1 MSGLRLTGWI
11 RQFLLAAT
19 QASMDSRTVL
29 VTSCFGRKPSTVR
42 AFSIEYR
49 CAPDVVEGR
58 VCVLGIDA
66 RDELVPRHELQAW
79 LMPEVASHDFG
90 VAAQRKRLHAHAV
103 EALPG
108 GRFGLV
114 QACLMECRDVF
125 GVHAV
130 WSRRR
135 GRAKAEPSRTRVD
148 DPRVRLPAGPM
159 GIHPGQDVSGMHDA
173 GARDPAL
180 RSGTARWPAC

>member
-1 MSGLRLTGWI
+1 M
-11 RQFLLAAT
+11 
-19 QASMDSRTVL
+19 
-29 VTSCFGRKPSTVR
+29 
-42 AFSIEYR
+42 
-49 CAPDVVEGR
+49 VEGR

-90 VAAQRKRLHAHAV
+90 VAAQRKRLRTHAV

-125 GVHAV
+125 GVHMMYGLAAAV
-130 WSRRR
+130 GRRR
-135 GRAKAEPSRTRVD
+135 GRRHAEVD

-159 GIHPGQDVSGMHDA
+159 GIHPG
-173 GARDPAL
+173 R
-180 RSGTARWPAC
+180 